1 MVNMTGINQE
11 ELTRWNLV
19 ENILRMI
26 PLPYYITCFFIS
38 IIFIII
44 YEIFGQKVF
53 HFNWG
58 YNRFDS
64 IILSILIGLLLF
76 GIQFFLDKMRNTL
89 DVIANLFED
98 KNLSGHLRM
107 QIQDNFLN
115 SKMKYFLIL
124 LMISPFVIMQIR
136 GFLLKGIRIFFY
148 GQEPTYWAFA
158 LDVYNNLLNYI
169 SIILLAI
176 ILLIIINISRLL
188 DLISSPPYIDN
199 LKINIFDVD
208 RMGGLRPLRDVMA
221 SVSVYYFILIIF
233 FIMSWL
239 VPNDKGYGYK
249 VLPYESAF
257 LIIFWIIGASFFLI
271 GWHAIRRL
279 LSVKFED
286 DVNRI
291 SDLCQ
296 YKTQQLSEKALETDL
311 SESEKRL
318 SEISKSLDVLHK
330 ERERILKLGAKP
342 MDIKTFLLFLGSS
355 IPSCIAILKTLD
367 DARKIELI
375 NISYDK
381 ILYIFSSLADY
392 FK

>member
-1 MVNMTGINQE
+1 M
-11 ELTRWNLV
+11 
-19 ENILRMI
+19 
-26 PLPYYITCFFIS
+26 
-38 IIFIII
+38 
-44 YEIFGQKVF
+44 
-53 HFNWG
+53 
-58 YNRFDS
+58 
-64 IILSILIGLLLF
+64 
-76 GIQFFLDKMRNTL
+76 
-89 DVIANLFED
+89 
-98 KNLSGHLRM
+98 
-107 QIQDNFLN
+107 
-115 SKMKYFLIL
+115 
-124 LMISPFVIMQIR
+124 
-136 GFLLKGIRIFFY
+136 
-148 GQEPTYWAFA
+148 
-158 LDVYNNLLNYI
+158 DVYNNLLNYI

-176 ILLIIINISRLL
+176 ILYYVINISRLL
-188 DLISSPPYIDN
+188 DLISSPPYIEN

-221 SVSVYYFILIIF
+221 SVSVYYFILIMF

-375 NISYDK
+375 NISFDK
-381 ILYIFSSLADY
+381 LLYIFSSLADY

>member
-1 MVNMTGINQE
+1 MEKMTAIHQE

-19 ENILRMI
+19 ENILGKI
-26 PLPYYITCFFIS
+26 PLPYYTTCFFIS
-38 IIFIII
+38 AIFVSI
-44 YEIFGQKVF
+44 YEIFGQKVV

-76 GIQFFLDKMRNTL
+76 GIQFFLNKMRDTL
-89 DVIANLFED
+89 DEISDLFED
-98 KNLSGHLRM
+98 KNLSRQLRL
-107 QIQDNFLN
+107 QIQDNFSN
-115 SKMKYFLIL
+115 SKMNYFLIV

-148 GQEPTYWAFA
+148 GQEPTYWAIA
-158 LDVYNNLLNYI
+158 LDVYNNLLSYI
-169 SIILLAI
+169 SIFLLAA
-176 ILLIIINISRLL
+176 ILWIIINIYSLL
-188 DLISSPPYIDN
+188 NLINSPPYVDN

-208 RMGGLRPLRDVMA
+208 RMGGLRPLMGVMA
-221 SVSVYYFILIIF
+221 SVSVYYFILIML

-239 VPNDKGYGYK
+239 VPNDKGYGYR

-257 LIIFWIIGASFFLI
+257 LVIFWVIGASFFLI

-311 SESEKRL
+311 SESEKHL
-318 SEISKSLDVLHK
+318 TEISKSLDVLHK
-330 ERERILKLGAKP
+330 ERDRILKLGAKP

-375 NISYDK
+375 NISFDK
-381 ILYIFSSLADY
+381 LLYVLNNLTDY